1 MSSAKD
7 LTVKEAQERVE
18 KFLNLQGKDWTQIDN
33 RFYLFTHMGEEM
45 GELARHIIT
54 AELGLNLDRTT
65 RETMPREK
73 VVSLIKDDLGDILYH
88 LLKLAVTYN
97 IDLAEAFK
105 EAMSDIEQRYG
116 RKTS

>member
-7 LTVKEAQERVE
+7 LTIKEAQEKVE
-18 KFLNLQGKDWTQIDN
+18 RFLSLQGKDWTRIDN
-33 RFYLFTHMGEEM
+33 RFYLFTHMSEEM

-54 AELGLNLDRTT
+54 AEFNLNLDRTS

-88 LLKLAVTYN
+88 VLKLAVAYD

-116 RKTS
+116 WKTT